1 MSWELIRVFSDTSP
15 AAAGYAASARTAT
28 KVDDFKWVRAIC
40 IVTGGTGGTTDITI
54 QSEICTDVWEDW
66 GRTPA
71 VAAATT
77 AKYAITPVGALG
89 VVQTG
94 TSAETIAAAVV
105 LAVNTCV
112 GGHPGHT
119 LRLIYTAGAGTSAGA
134 AQTTYLMGWRD

>member
-1 MSWELIRVFSDTSP
+1 MSWQLIRVFSDTSP
-15 AAAGYAASARTAT
+15 AAAGYAASASTAT
-28 KVDDFKWVRAIC
+28 GVDQYKWVRAIC

-54 QSEICTDVWEDW
+54 QSEVCSDVWEDW
-66 GRTPA
+66 ARTPA
-71 VAAATT
+71 VAATTT
-77 AKYAITPVGALG
+77 AKYAITPTGLLG
-89 VVQTG
+89 VIPIG
-94 TSAETIAAAVV
+94 TSAEAIAAAVV